1 MSEDEKKDEGKKG
14 REIVLS
20 DESGI
25 EGILTALF
33 ERIKDIVKSETIVGS
48 PLHVGESYIIPLSK
62 IRIGFMAGSRSG
74 KQMGASGGAV
84 SVEPIGLLV
93 VSPDGKA
100 YFYSTGKPPS
110 SIVEKA
116 IDLIP
121 SVAEKIIPEIKERI
135 SQTKEKEKEKEK
147 RSTE

>member
-1 MSEDEKKDEGKKG
+1 MGDNTKKEGS
-14 REIVLS
+14 IQHHQQQH
-20 DESGI
+20 DESGL
-25 EGILTALF
+25 EGILTSLF
-33 ERIKDIVKSETIVGS
+33 ERIKDIVKSETIVGN
-48 PLHVGESYIIPLSK
+48 PLHVGDSYIIPLSK
-62 IRIGFMAGSRSG
+62 IKIGFMAGSRSG
-74 KQMGASGGAV
+74 RQMGASGGAV

-121 SVAEKIIPEIKERI
+121 SVAEKILPEIKERVM
-135 SQTKEKEKEKEK
+135 QTGERKSEKEKT
-147 RSTE
+147 SD